1 MARTKKTQIQE
12 DMTQAIN
19 EAINTPVGEY
29 LCEVAGRL
37 GISETD
43 LKERLAAKLD
53 NDDALDWDIIA
64 PDYQPLVEAIQRD
77 LESEASVRRLT
88 PPQEETP
95 QLPPQP
101 TELALVEEEAPKPPK
116 KGKQKSTR
124 LTKNRVDAIQQTIQ
138 DTVTL
143 EDGIHETELNVAT
156 QEGIQDGGQIA
167 TTYLVAKQVT
177 ENKIRKEA
185 AKRRVA
191 KTIQKT
197 AKQQNFNPL
206 AVLQKHGL
214 NPTADDLQELNELA
228 TPALGTVGNATG
240 EILSNSW
247 ANGLQI
253 DCSDLTSL
261 MSDAWSD

>member
-1 MARTKKTQIQE
+1 MPRKSTKDNT
-12 DMTQAIN
+12 MTVN
-19 EAINTPVGEY
+19 DAINTPLNFQFDETA
-29 LCEVAGRL
+29 EKL
-37 GISETD
+37 GIGEPQ
-43 LKERLAAKLD
+43 LRERLEAKLD
-53 NDDALDWDIIA
+53 NADVHTWDTI
-64 PDYQPLVEAIQRD
+64 PHEHQPLVEVIARD

-88 PPQEETP
+88 PEQETP
-95 QLPPQP
+95 QLPAQP
-101 TELALVEEEAPKPPK
+101 EPPLLEDAPKPA
-116 KGKQKSTR
+116 KQSKRKSTG
-124 LTKNRVDAIQQTIQ
+124 LTKNRVNAIQQTIQ

-143 EDGIHETELNVAT
+143 EEGIHTTELDVAT

-197 AKQQNFNPL
+197 ANQKDFNPL

-214 NPTADDLQELNELA
+214 NPTSNDLSELNDLA
-228 TPALGTVGNATG
+228 TPAMGTVGNATG

-247 ANGLQI
+247 MNGLQI
-253 DCSDLTSL
+253 DCSDLNSL

>member
-1 MARTKKTQIQE
+1 MARKSSTKTTETPTEQMMNAIDTPINLEWSATAEKLNTSIPDLQE
-12 DMTQAIN
+12 R
-19 EAINTPVGEY
+19 V
-29 LCEVAGRL
+29 
-37 GISETD
+37 S
-43 LKERLAAKLD
+43 AKLNDSTVFAWD
-53 NDDALDWDIIA
+53 NLPIEHEPLIEQIA
-64 PDYQPLVEAIQRD
+64 RD
-77 LESEASVRRLT
+77 LESEASVRRLQ
-88 PPQEETP
+88 PQPEETP
-95 QLPPQP
+95 QLPAQP
-101 TELALVEEEAPKPPK
+101 EPPVLEDAPKPA
-116 KGKQKSTR
+116 KQSKRKSTG
-124 LTKNRVDAIQQTIQ
+124 LTKNRVNAIQQTIQ

-143 EDGIHETELNVAT
+143 EEGIHTTELDVAT

-167 TTYLVAKQVT
+167 TTYLVAKQVA

-197 AKQQNFNPL
+197 AKQKDFNPL

-228 TPALGTVGNATG
+228 TPAMGTVGNATG

-253 DCSDLTSL
+253 DCSDLNGL